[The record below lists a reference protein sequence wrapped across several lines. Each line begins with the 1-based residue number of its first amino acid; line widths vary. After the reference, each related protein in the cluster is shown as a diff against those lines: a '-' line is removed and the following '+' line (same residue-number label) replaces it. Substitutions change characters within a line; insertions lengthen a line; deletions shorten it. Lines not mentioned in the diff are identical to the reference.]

1 MALLSTPTSAS
12 PPPDPEP
19 ATPRSRPAQPVQP
32 VRGPV
37 LLIMNPGSRR
47 GTVRRHQAIAALDAH
62 GVPYE
67 MVETTGSGHAA
78 TVAAARAGEFD
89 AVFALGGDGTAM
101 EVVGA
106 LAGSGRRVGILPGGT
121 GNLVAR
127 TLGIPLDVGRA
138 VTALLAGAE
147 VHIDLGVLDDGRRF
161 AFTAGMGLDAEMI
174 ARTPHRWKRRL
185 GVLAYALT
193 AGRGLLRR
201 DTFQVRAT
209 VDGRVYE
216 RRASSVMVANFGTV
230 LDRLITL
237 GPDIRED
244 DGLLDLCIFSPA
256 SGGQALLT
264 IWRLMRRDFRAAPY
278 LLWVPGKEFRIETD
292 PPRVAQADGELL
304 GMAPLAI
311 RVQPRAARLLVPGTA
326 RGAR

>member
-1 MALLSTPTSAS
+1 MALLSTTTVAS
-12 PPPDPEP
+12 PAPGPEP
-19 ATPRSRPAQPVQP
+19 GAHVQP

-47 GTVRRHQAIAALDAH
+47 GSTRRHQAVAALDGH

-67 MVETTGSGHAA
+67 LVETTGSGHAA
-78 TVAAARAGEFD
+78 GVAAARAAEFD

-106 LAGSGRRVGILPGGT
+106 LAGSGQRVGILPGGT

-127 TLGIPLDVGRA
+127 TLGIPLHVGRA
-138 VTALLAGAE
+138 VAALLAGAE
-147 VHIDLGVLDDGRRF
+147 AYIDLGVLGDGRHF

-174 ARTPHRWKRRL
+174 ARTPHRWKQRL

-193 AGRGLLRR
+193 ASRGLLRR
-201 DTFQVRAT
+201 DTFRVRAT
-209 VDGRVYE
+209 VDGRVHE
-216 RRASSVMVANFGTV
+216 RQASSVMVANFGTV

-256 SGGQALLT
+256 SGGQALHT
-264 IWRLMRRDFRAAPY
+264 IWRLMRRDFRDAPY

-292 PPRVAQADGELL
+292 PPHVAQADGELL
-304 GMAPLAI
+304 GTAPLTI
-311 RVQPRAARLLVPGTA
+311 TVQPRAARLLVPGIA
-326 RGAR
+326 RGRG

>member
-1 MALLSTPTSAS
+1 MAILSAPGPAPAAS
-12 PPPDPEP
+12 PAP
-19 ATPRSRPAQPVQP
+19 ASAQP

-37 LLIMNPGSRR
+37 LLIVNPASRR
-47 GTVRRHQAIAALDAH
+47 GSARRRRAAAAFDAH

-67 MVETTGSGHAA
+67 LVETTASGHAA
-78 TVAAARAGEFD
+78 TVALARCHEFD
-89 AVFALGGDGTAM
+89 AVFTLGGDGTAI

-106 LAGSGRRVGILPGGT
+106 LAGSGQRVGILPGGT

-127 TLGIPLDVGRA
+127 TLGIPLDVRRA
-138 VTALLAGAE
+138 VAALLAGAE
-147 VHIDLGVLDDGRRF
+147 AHIDLGLLDDGRRF
-161 AFTAGMGLDAEMI
+161 AFTAGVGVDAEMI

-193 AGRGLLRR
+193 AGRGVLRR
-201 DTFQVRAT
+201 DTFRVRAT
-209 VDGRVYE
+209 VDGRVYD

-256 SGGQALLT
+256 NGRQALLT

-278 LLWVPGKEFRIETD
+278 LLWVPGREFRIETD
-292 PPRVAQADGELL
+292 PPHVAQADGELL
-304 GMAPLAI
+304 GTAPLNI
-311 RVQPRAARLLVPGTA
+311 TVQPRAARLLVPAAG
-326 RGAR
+326 RGAP